1 MSDTIGPSY
10 SSLWSSSVAPAT
22 LIAYNKHLK
31 KFLSYTRLRLS
42 QLLRLSPS
50 RIDTR
55 FVAFLNHLHRTR
67 GSYSYGSQALYG
79 LIFHCPKLKL
89 QLPCSKR
96 ALKGWNRIRT
106 QPSHPPLTWELTIMI
121 ALTFARRGLH
131 AHATAS
137 LLAFECYLRVGEHLR
152 LRYQDVVMPNDPRLG
167 SAHTKMCLRLVR
179 TKTGMNKWA
188 TIRCPV
194 VAAAMQL
201 YLSSRTFAPDDL
213 IFPFSMYQWRT
224 QLRSITVDLG
234 LGHIPFVPHSFRH
247 GGATRDA
254 MRGLSLEEIRLH
266 GRWKSP
272 ISCERYIQ
280 SGPAMLM
287 MNSIPAALMNQAY
300 HFEPQVI
307 ACLRHLHATVPAEHL
322 SQRRRVYFA

>member
-1 MSDTIGPSY
+1 
-10 SSLWSSSVAPAT
+10 
-22 LIAYNKHLK
+22 
-31 KFLSYTRLRLS
+31 
-42 QLLRLSPS
+42 
-50 RIDTR
+50 
-55 FVAFLNHLHRTR
+55 
-67 GSYSYGSQALYG
+67 
-79 LIFHCPKLKL
+79 
-89 QLPCSKR
+89 
-96 ALKGWNRIRT
+96 
-106 QPSHPPLTWELTIMI
+106 MI

-152 LRYQDVVMPNDPRLG
+152 LRYQDVAMPNDPRLG

-234 LGHIPFVPHSFRH
+234 LGHIPFVPHSFCASFLSAWWCHARCH
-247 GGATRDA
+247 AWLESRRDSPA
-254 MRGLSLEEIRLH
+254 RQMEISDL
-266 GRWKSP
+266 
-272 ISCERYIQ
+272 
-280 SGPAMLM
+280 
-287 MNSIPAALMNQAY
+287 
-300 HFEPQVI
+300 V
-307 ACLRHLHATVPAEHL
+307 
-322 SQRRRVYFA
+322 